1 MAGIV
6 IHERILTEN
15 KMCEKIG
22 NDWYTERNYK
32 EKRNASVCKVVPT
45 HQIPVESHV
54 RLKSSTMTE
63 SLSYGRLP
71 FYRSIWTRTGLHA
84 TLY

>member
-22 NDWYTERNYK
+22 NDCTPNEIIKKK
-32 EKRNASVCKVVPT
+32 EMLRYAK
-45 HQIPVESHV
+45 
-54 RLKSSTMTE
+54 
-63 SLSYGRLP
+63 
-71 FYRSIWTRTGLHA
+71 
-84 TLY
+84 LYLLIKYQLNHT